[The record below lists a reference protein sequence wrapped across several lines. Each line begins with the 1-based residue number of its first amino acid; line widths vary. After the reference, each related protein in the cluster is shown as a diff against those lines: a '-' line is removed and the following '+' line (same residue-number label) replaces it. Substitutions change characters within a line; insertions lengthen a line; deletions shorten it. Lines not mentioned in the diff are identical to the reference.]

1 MARPA
6 ATPDLT
12 RDATSRAGRVVALT
26 GTGLTIED
34 LVAVAR
40 SGARVAD
47 LTDADFARLAPAREW
62 IRGAVEEGDEVI
74 YGVNTGFGS
83 LAGTRI
89 APARTRLLSRNVVL
103 KCAVGV
109 GDPLPRDWVRAMM
122 AVRAHSLARGVS
134 GVRPEIVGTLLDMLN
149 RGVLPRVPSKGSL
162 GASGDLA
169 PLAHIAL
176 VATAGP
182 EGMPED
188 YTGEAWFDGRLLTGA
203 EAMAAAGI
211 PRPRLEAKE
220 GLALTNGTAMMVA
233 AAALALHDARRVL
246 AHAELAAALSFE
258 ALRALTEALHPLLHE
273 ANNQPGQIRSA
284 ARLRELLA
292 DSRLVDTD
300 PDKIQDAYSI
310 RCTPQVLGPVHDML
324 GFLAGRIEAALDA
337 ASDNPLVF
345 VERADH
351 PTRKAVSGGNFHGA
365 GPALWLDVLGI
376 AIAEVANLSDRR
388 VFRLLTPELSGGL
401 PAMLVAEPGLNGG
414 LMTTQYTG
422 AALVSDNKTL
432 AHPDSVDSIP
442 TSANQEDHV
451 SMGANAARH
460 AWEIVDNVKKVI
472 AIELLAASQAVYL
485 RSEGPE
491 RLGRGTRGV
500 YAAIRE
506 RIEPVVADRALAPDL
521 AIVEDLIDSGR
532 LLEAADPERA
542 SDP

>member
-1 MARPA
+1 MGPRPS
-6 ATPDLT
+6 PDLG
-12 RDATSRAGRVVALT
+12 RDVSSRAGDIIALK

-34 LVAVAR
+34 LVAIAR
-40 SGARVAD
+40 SAAPVAG
-47 LTDADFARLAPAREW
+47 LTDEDVARLAPSRAW
-62 IRGAVEEGDEVI
+62 IREAVEGGEEII

-89 APARTRLLSRNVVL
+89 APAQTRLLSRNVIL

-134 GVRPEIVGTLLDMLN
+134 GVRPEIVRTFLDMLN
-149 RGVLPRVPSKGSL
+149 RGVIPRVPSKGSL

-169 PLAHIAL
+169 PLAHIAV

-182 EGMPED
+182 EDMPED
-188 YTGEAWFDGRLLTGA
+188 YSGEAWFEGRLSTGA

-220 GLALTNGTAMMVA
+220 GLALTNGTTMMIA
-233 AAALALHDARRVL
+233 GAALALHDSRRIL

-258 ALRALTEALHPLLHE
+258 ALRVLGEAFHPLLHE
-273 ANNQPGQIRSA
+273 ANNQPGQIRCA

-292 DSRLVDTD
+292 GSRLVDSD
-300 PDKIQDAYSI
+300 PDKVQDAYSI
-310 RCTPQVLGPVHDML
+310 RCTPQVLGPVHDVL
-324 GFLAGRIEAALDA
+324 DFLAGRIEAGLDA

-345 VERADH
+345 VERDDH

-365 GPALWLDVLGI
+365 GPALWLDILGI
-376 AIAEVANLSDRR
+376 AIAEVANISDRR

-401 PAMLVAEPGLNGG
+401 PAMLVAEAGLNGG

-432 AHPDSVDSIP
+432 AHPDSIDSIP

-485 RSEGPE
+485 RAEGPE

-506 RIEPVVADRALAPDL
+506 RIEPVVADRALAPDFAL
-521 AIVEDLIDSGR
+521 IEDLIDSGR
-532 LLEAADPERA
+532 LLEAADRERTA
-542 SDP
+542 GS